1 MASKAD
7 FTPEEWKTIVAAA
20 PMVGLA
26 VTCASPNGPWG
37 VMKEMLSMG
46 MAMAEM
52 LQKGSSNPLIAALAA
67 DLKAR
72 ETKPEPP
79 EGLKDPEQAK
89 ELALNYIRA
98 VNDLVKR
105 KVKGDEADEFKKWLL
120 AVGQRVAEASNEG
133 GIFGFG
139 SERVSDAEKNVL
151 RQIAFALD
159 LPASL
164 RRFASITAGLIP
176 RYPSQVGGV
185 HGQNQRRNG
194 E

>member
-1 MASKAD
+1 MASKSD

-52 LQKGSSNPLIAALAA
+52 LQKGSSNPLIAELAA

-72 ETKPEPP
+72 QTKLEPP
-79 EGLKDPEQAK
+79 QGMKEAEQCK
-89 ELALNYIRA
+89 ESALNHVRN
-98 VNDLVKR
+98 VNALLDR
-105 KVKGDEADEFKKWLL
+105 KVKTEEADEFKKWLV
-120 AVGQRVAEASNEG
+120 AIGQRVAEASNEG

-139 SERVSDAEKNVL
+139 GERVSDAEKNVL
-151 RQIAFALD
+151 RQIAFALGQ
-159 LPASL
+159 PAS
-164 RRFASITAGLIP
+164 
-176 RYPSQVGGV
+176 
-185 HGQNQRRNG
+185 
-194 E
+194 

>member
-1 MASKAD
+1 MASKSD

-52 LQKGSSNPLIAALAA
+52 LEKGSSNTLIAELGA

-72 ETKPEPP
+72 QTKTEPP
-79 EGLKDPEQAK
+79 QNIKDPEQCKQA
-89 ELALNYIRA
+89 ALDHVRA
-98 VNDLVKR
+98 VNDILNR
-105 KVKGDEADEFKKWLL
+105 KVKPEEADEFKKWLL
-120 AVGQRVAEASNEG
+120 AIGQRVAEAANEG

-139 SERVSDAEKNVL
+139 GERVSDAEKNVL
-151 RQIAFALD
+151 RQIAFVLD
-159 LPASL
+159 QPAS
-164 RRFASITAGLIP
+164 
-176 RYPSQVGGV
+176 
-185 HGQNQRRNG
+185 
-194 E
+194 

>member
-1 MASKAD
+1 MASKSD

-52 LQKGSSNPLIAALAA
+52 LQKGSSNPLIAELTA

-72 ETKPEPP
+72 QTKLEPP
-79 EGLKDPEQAK
+79 QGMKEPEQCK
-89 ELALNYIRA
+89 EAAMNHIRA
-98 VNDLVKR
+98 VNDLINR
-105 KVKGDEADEFKKWLL
+105 KARGNEGDEFKQWLL
-120 AVGQRVAEASNEG
+120 SIGHRVAEASNEG

-139 SERVSDAEKNVL
+139 GERVSDPEKNML

-159 LPASL
+159 QPAS
-164 RRFASITAGLIP
+164 
-176 RYPSQVGGV
+176 
-185 HGQNQRRNG
+185 
-194 E
+194 

>member
-52 LQKGSSNPLIAALAA
+52 LQKGSSNPLIAELAA

-72 ETKPEPP
+72 QTKPEPP
-79 EGLKDPEQAK
+79 QGLKDPEQCK
-89 ELALNYIRA
+89 QSALNHVRA
-98 VNDLVKR
+98 VNDLLNR
-105 KVKGDEADEFKKWLL
+105 KVKAEEADEFKKWLL
-120 AVGQRVAEASNEG
+120 TIGRRVAEASNEG
-133 GIFGFG
+133 GVFGFG
-139 SERVSDAEKNVL
+139 GERVSEAEKNVL
-151 RQIAFALD
+151 RQIAFALEQ
-159 LPASL
+159 PAS
-164 RRFASITAGLIP
+164 
-176 RYPSQVGGV
+176 
-185 HGQNQRRNG
+185 
-194 E
+194 

>member
-1 MASKAD
+1 MTQKQEEISMASKSD

-52 LQKGSSNPLIAALAA
+52 LEKGSSNTLIAELGA

-72 ETKPEPP
+72 QTKPEPP
-79 EGLKDPEQAK
+79 RGIKDPEQCK
-89 ELALNYIRA
+89 EAALNHIRA
-98 VNDLVKR
+98 VNDLLNR
-105 KVKGDEADEFKKWLL
+105 KVKPEEAEEFKKWLL
-120 AVGQRVAEASNEG
+120 AIGQRVAEAANEG

-139 SERVSDAEKNVL
+139 GERVSDAEKNVL
-151 RQIAFALD
+151 RQIAFALGQ
-159 LPASL
+159 PAS
-164 RRFASITAGLIP
+164 
-176 RYPSQVGGV
+176 
-185 HGQNQRRNG
+185 
-194 E
+194 

>member
-52 LQKGSSNPLIAALAA
+52 LQKGSSNPLIAELAA

-72 ETKPEPP
+72 QTKPEPP
-79 EGLKDPEQAK
+79 QGLKDPEQCK
-89 ELALNYIRA
+89 GSALSHVRA
-98 VNDLVKR
+98 VNDLLKR
-105 KVKGDEADEFKKWLL
+105 KVKPEEADEFKKWLL
-120 AVGQRVAEASNEG
+120 AIGRRVAEASNEG

-139 SERVSDAEKNVL
+139 GERVSEAEKNVL
-151 RQIAFALD
+151 RQIAFALEQ
-159 LPASL
+159 PA
-164 RRFASITAGLIP
+164 T
-176 RYPSQVGGV
+176 
-185 HGQNQRRNG
+185 
-194 E
+194 

>member
-46 MAMAEM
+46 MAMAEI
-52 LQKGSSNPLIAALAA
+52 LQKGSFNPLIADLAA

-72 ETKPEPP
+72 QTKPEPP
-79 EGLKDPEQAK
+79 QGLKDAEQC
-89 ELALNYIRA
+89 EQSALNHVRA
-98 VNDLVKR
+98 VNDLLKR
-105 KVKGDEADEFKKWLL
+105 KVKPEEADEFKKWLL

-139 SERVSDAEKNVL
+139 GERVSEAEKNVL
-151 RQIAFALD
+151 RQIAYALEQ
-159 LPASL
+159 PA
-164 RRFASITAGLIP
+164 T
-176 RYPSQVGGV
+176 
-185 HGQNQRRNG
+185 
-194 E
+194 

>member
-1 MASKAD
+1 MTINQEAITMASKAD
-7 FTPEEWKTIVAAA
+7 FTSEEWKTIVAAA

-159 LPASL
+159 LPAS
-164 RRFASITAGLIP
+164 
-176 RYPSQVGGV
+176 
-185 HGQNQRRNG
+185 
-194 E
+194 